1 MVLAL
6 VGLFDIQLY
15 YVKFIEGN
23 RPCTHSPFL
32 LVVGE
37 NNLHN
42 RNITTTIQKL
52 AFHGALRS
60 SIDVDAR
67 KSYSPSGIDVG
78 IDFGVL
84 PGETC
89 TVDRGG
95 VTVHSSCVK
104 DDEEAKEIGLL
115 QGSERID

>member
-1 MVLAL
+1 MLAL
-6 VGLFDIQLY
+6 VGLFDNQFY

-32 LVVGE
+32 LVVGK

-42 RNITTTIQKL
+42 RNITTTIEKL
-52 AFHGALRS
+52 TFHGALRS
-60 SIDVDAR
+60 SIDGDAR
-67 KSYSPSGIDVG
+67 KSYSPSGIDMG
-78 IDFGVL
+78 IDLGVL

-89 TVDRGG
+89 NEDRGG